1 MPSSIPESVDVL
13 VVGSG
18 VAGAVAARKTAAS
31 GLATLLVDR
40 LPATDVGRKVCG
52 NGLADDGIETI
63 SRWTEAPGGAEVA
76 WRIDSGLVVLRN
88 RRTCVTLPKSGVV
101 LNRPVFGQRLLSDA
115 IGAGALFVDACTCVG
130 WGDRADGRVRL
141 RSALAGDV
149 EVSARVVIDASGYR
163 SVLTKSGGTSRC
175 DAIARADVGIGYRE
189 IVPLTEPLAKPRE
202 AVVDTGANGV
212 RGGYAWIFP
221 LGERLANVGIGA
233 SLAMAG
239 SDLRAR
245 CRGYIRSHP
254 GLAASAPIDSG
265 TGLLPLR
272 RPLATMVGDG
282 FLTAGDAGCQTNPL
296 HGGGISPAI
305 AGAGM
310 AGEAAIA
317 ALADGR
323 ASTEALWNYNGRF
336 MREIGYVHAGHDF
349 LRKYLFSLTDDEFDF
364 LALEF
369 APGVLSLG
377 ALRPPLRRALRLLG
391 RAALRPGLARRF
403 LRAVRLVENI
413 REVYRDYPDSPA
425 RLESW
430 IGHVEYHVR
439 AMERLCA

>member
-1 MPSSIPESVDVL
+1 MANSIPESVDVL

-40 LPATDVGRKVCG
+40 LPAADIGRKICG
-52 NGLADDGIETI
+52 DGLSDDGIETI

-76 WRIDSGLVVLRN
+76 WRIDSGLLILRN
-88 RRTCVTLPKSGVV
+88 RRTCVSLPKSGVL

-115 IGAGALFVDACTCVG
+115 IGAGALFLDACACVG
-130 WGDRADGRVRL
+130 WGDRGAGRVRL
-141 RSALAGDV
+141 RSAIAGDV
-149 EVSARVVIDASGYR
+149 EVSARIVIDASGYR

-202 AVVDTGANGV
+202 AVFDMGANGV

-221 LGERLANVGIGA
+221 LGERLANVGIAA

-245 CRGYIRSHP
+245 CRGYIRSRP
-254 GLAASAPIDSG
+254 GLAASDPIDSG

-310 AGEAAIA
+310 AGEAAVA
-317 ALADGR
+317 ALANGR
-323 ASTEALWNYNGRF
+323 ACTDALWSYHGRF

-364 LALEF
+364 VLLEL
-369 APGVLSLG
+369 APGVLSLDG
-377 ALRPPLRRALRLLG
+377 LRPPLRRTLRLIG
-391 RAALRPGLARRF
+391 RAALRPGLVRRS
-403 LRAVRLVENI
+403 LRAARLVKDI
-413 REVYRDYPDSPA
+413 REIYRDYPDSPA

-430 IGHVEYHVR
+430 IGRVEYAAG

>member
-1 MPSSIPESVDVL
+1 MLRLIPERVDVL

-18 VAGAVAARKTAAS
+18 VAGAVAARKTAGA
-31 GLATLLVDR
+31 GFATLLIDR
-40 LPATDVGRKVCG
+40 LPAADVGHKICG
-52 NGLADDGIETI
+52 DGLSDDGIKTV
-63 SRWTEAPGGAEVA
+63 SRWTEAPGGTEAA
-76 WRIDSGLVVLRN
+76 WRIDSGRLVLRN
-88 RRTCVTLPKSGVV
+88 HRTCVSLPKSGVI

-130 WGDRADGRVRL
+130 WGDRGAGRVRL
-141 RSALAGDV
+141 RSAIAGDA

-163 SVLTKSGGTSRC
+163 SVLTKNGGTSRR
-175 DAIARADVGIGYRE
+175 DAIGRTAVGIGYRE

-202 AVVDTGANGV
+202 AVFDTSANGA

-221 LGERLANVGIGA
+221 LGERLANVGIA
-233 SLAMAG
+233 APLAMAG
-239 SDLRAR
+239 SDLRAC
-245 CRGYIRSHP
+245 CREYIRSHP

-296 HGGGISPAI
+296 HGGGISPAV

-310 AGEAAIA
+310 AGEAAVA
-317 ALADGR
+317 ALANGR
-323 ASTEALWNYNGRF
+323 ACTEALWGYNGRF

-364 LALEF
+364 DDDEWVDTGDAWTE
-369 APGVLSLG
+369 GGG
-377 ALRPPLRRALRLLG
+377 A
-391 RAALRPGLARRF
+391 
-403 LRAVRLVENI
+403 E
-413 REVYRDYPDSPA
+413 
-425 RLESW
+425 
-430 IGHVEYHVR
+430 
-439 AMERLCA
+439 